1 MRKVGL
7 LVFAA
12 ALIVGLIVSNLFSL
26 GNVRERFSD
35 LSGFNGFNFNFRGTK
50 GSGHTRSEFRD
61 IRDFKSIDVG
71 GVFHVEVTAQ
81 KEFSVEVEADDNLLP
96 MIKTEVRGG
105 NLEIETDGKISPK
118 STIRIRISAPNIE
131 ELEVSGVADVT
142 VNGLKNSKFAVDSS
156 GASKIKVVG
165 TTSGL
170 TVDVSGAT
178 KVDADALISDSAQ
191 VEASGASHVYV
202 NVTGTLR
209 ADASGA
215 SHITYSGAPTNVEKK
230 SSGASRISP
239 K

>member
-26 GNVRERFSD
+26 GKVSGKFSD
-35 LSGFNGFNFNFRGTK
+35 LSGFNFNFRGTK
-50 GSGHTRSEFRD
+50 GSGHNRSEFRD
-61 IRDFKSIDVG
+61 VRDFKSVDVG
-71 GVFHVEVTAQ
+71 GVFHVEVTEQ
-81 KEFSVEVEADDNLLP
+81 KDFSVEVEADDNLLP

-105 NLEIETDGKISPK
+105 KLEIETDGKISPK

-131 ELEVSGVADVT
+131 ELEVSGVANVT
-142 VNGLKNSKFAVDSS
+142 VNDLKNANFAIDSS
-156 GASKIKVVG
+156 GASKIKVAG

-178 KVDADALISDSAQ
+178 KVDADALTSSSAE

-202 NVTGTLR
+202 NVSGNLR

-215 SHITYSGAPTNVEKK
+215 SHITYSGSPTNVEKK